1 MTYVLTKCCTK
12 VRTSVRKLIIVL
24 GIAKK
29 LVRKA
34 TEATKKREVKGMR
47 KVLADRLFEL
57 RTDAE
62 LSQARLAEIAG
73 VDRKTINRI
82 ENGHFSPALD
92 TIVRLRCA
100 WHYAICIARYLGSA
114 LRQQFV
120 QGLRKPRAGVS
131 NTDPVFNVFVVFRF
145 TNTAY
150 R

>member
-1 MTYVLTKCCTK
+1 MYDLCLEKIFIK
-12 VRTSVRKLIIVL
+12 VRTSVRKLIIL
-24 GIAKK
+24 KYMAKT

-34 TEATKKREVKGMR
+34 TEATLKREVKDMR

-92 TIVRLRCA
+92 TIVRLSVA
-100 WHYAICIARYLGSA
+100 LGIAPSTLLA
-114 LRQQFV
+114 
-120 QGLRKPRAGVS
+120 
-131 NTDPVFNVFVVFRF
+131 N
-145 TNTAY
+145 
-150 R
+150 

>member
-1 MTYVLTKCCTK
+1 MYDLCLEKIFIK
-12 VRTSVRKLIIVL
+12 VRTSVRNLIIV
-24 GIAKK
+24 GYMAKT

-34 TEATKKREVKGMR
+34 TEATLKREVKDMR

-92 TIVRLRCA
+92 TIVRLSVA
-100 WHYAICIARYLGSA
+100 LGIAPSTLLA
-114 LRQQFV
+114 
-120 QGLRKPRAGVS
+120 
-131 NTDPVFNVFVVFRF
+131 N
-145 TNTAY
+145 
-150 R
+150 

>member
-1 MTYVLTKCCTK
+1 MYDLCLEKIFIK
-12 VRTSVRKLIIVL
+12 VRTSVRKLIIVRYM
-24 GIAKK
+24 AKT

-34 TEATKKREVKGMR
+34 TEATLKREVKDMR

-92 TIVRLRCA
+92 TIVRLSVA
-100 WHYAICIARYLGSA
+100 LGIAPSTLLA
-114 LRQQFV
+114 
-120 QGLRKPRAGVS
+120 
-131 NTDPVFNVFVVFRF
+131 N
-145 TNTAY
+145 
-150 R
+150 